1 MTDQSDQNTSDNLAT
16 GEAGADQEAWEG
28 ADIDTEQLIS
38 SDQTSSGS
46 PSTDSVSTSGASTS
60 GASTSSSST
69 SSPSDT
75 IDESASDS
83 GATEPSDEEAT
94 EEAVAVPEPSTEL
107 DEPLTEE
114 TSSDE
119 MATGETQTDAAPSGD
134 DADGSAD
141 HQPASGPAA
150 EATDDARGIYD
161 TAPD

>member
-16 GEAGADQEAWEG
+16 GEAGADQEAWQG

-46 PSTDSVSTSGASTS
+46 APSSAPNEGAAATAPTTDGS
-60 GASTSSSST
+60 
-69 SSPSDT
+69 
-75 IDESASDS
+75 
-83 GATEPSDEEAT
+83 EPSDEEAT

-107 DEPLTEE
+107 DEPLT
-114 TSSDE
+114 D
-119 MATGETQTDAAPSGD
+119 GAAADDVLSGD
-134 DADGSAD
+134 DADGSTD
-141 HQPASGPAA
+141 HQPSSGPAA